1 MHRSLR
7 SSPVPPDMSTPDL
20 FADTPAPDVDWY
32 PDWLAPPDADRAL
45 AALIDEVAWR
55 QDTIRTPR
63 GRIPLPR
70 LTAWQG
76 EPDAVYVY
84 SGIRN
89 VPAPWTPA
97 VLDLKRAVEAACGAR
112 FNSVLLNRYR
122 NGLDSLGW
130 HADNEPELGDAP
142 VIASVSLG
150 AMRVFDLRHRATGV
164 THAYR
169 LVHGSLLVM
178 RGRTQAEW
186 QHRVPKA
193 PGVQGERVNLTFRR
207 VMPAGTG
214 R

>member
-1 MHRSLR
+1 
-7 SSPVPPDMSTPDL
+7 MSTPDL
-20 FADTPAPDVDWY
+20 FADTPAPEVDWY
-32 PDWLAPPDADRAL
+32 PDWLAPADADRLL

-76 EPDAVYVY
+76 ERDAVYVY

-97 VLDLKRAVEAACGAR
+97 VLELKRAVEETSRAP

-122 NGLDSLGW
+122 NGQDSLGW
-130 HADNEPELGDAP
+130 HADNERELGEVP

-150 AMRVFDLRHRATGV
+150 AMRVFDLRHRASGV
-164 THAYR
+164 THVYR
-169 LVHGSLLVM
+169 LTHGSLLVM

-186 QHRVPKA
+186 LHRVPKA
-193 PGVQGERVNLTFRR
+193 PAVQGERVNLTFRF
-207 VMPAGTG
+207 VTPTAQ
-214 R
+214 

>member
-1 MHRSLR
+1 
-7 SSPVPPDMSTPDL
+7 MSTFDL
-20 FADTPAPDVDWY
+20 FDDTPAPDVDWF
-32 PDWLAPPDADRAL
+32 PDWLPPEAADRML
-45 AALIDEVAWR
+45 AALTGEVAWR
-55 QDTIRTPR
+55 QDAIRTPR

-76 EPDAVYVY
+76 DPDAVYVY

-89 VPAPWTPA
+89 EPAPWTPA
-97 VLDLKRAVEAACGAR
+97 VLELKHAVETTCGVR

-122 NGLDSLGW
+122 NGQDSMGW
-130 HADNEPELGDAP
+130 HADNEPVLGDTP

-169 LVHGSLLVM
+169 LTHGSLLVM

-186 QHRVPKA
+186 QHRVPRA
-193 PGVQGERVNLTFRR
+193 PAVQGERINLTFRH
-207 VMPAGTG
+207 VYA
-214 R
+214 

>member
-1 MHRSLR
+1 M
-7 SSPVPPDMSTPDL
+7 PMFDL
-20 FADTPAPDVDWY
+20 FDDTPAPDVNWY
-32 PDWLAPPDADRAL
+32 PDWLARDAADRAM

-55 QDTIRTPR
+55 QDAIRTPR

-97 VLDLKRAVEAACGAR
+97 VLELKRAVEAACRTR

-122 NGLDSLGW
+122 NGQDSMGW

-150 AMRVFDLRHRATGV
+150 ATRVFDLRHRATGV

-169 LVHGSLLVM
+169 LAHGSLLVM

-193 PGVQGERVNLTFRR
+193 PSVQGERINLTFRW
-207 VMPAGTG
+207 VSPAPPASG
-214 R
+214 